1 MDKIMCVMEKAL
13 EEDIKHE
20 IELQRWFSSER
31 AGKDVGDKTEE
42 KWKNENLESF
52 IKFWHEMNDCEN

>member
-1 MDKIMCVMEKAL
+1 MEKAL

-31 AGKDVGDKTEE
+31 AGKDVGDKAEE